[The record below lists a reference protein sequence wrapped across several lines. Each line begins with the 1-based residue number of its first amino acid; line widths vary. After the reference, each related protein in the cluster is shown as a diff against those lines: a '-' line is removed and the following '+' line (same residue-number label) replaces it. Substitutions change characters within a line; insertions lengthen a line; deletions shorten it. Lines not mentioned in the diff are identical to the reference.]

1 MSEAG
6 RPKSSAAVRP
16 PLGDATYRINNNL
29 PNTSAKSPK
38 SHGPEANGA
47 RIDPV
52 VSLINPNI
60 EMPDEPTV
68 SEPHAPDGGHTCAAP
83 PPGPQPRHPRTRA
96 VQETD
101 PSKRVSQASTAPS
114 SNRSSNCSYK
124 TQVGPWQLGKTL
136 GKGSSA
142 RVRLCRHRLSGEL
155 AAVKIIP
162 KKTAYLIQHGSLAAL
177 HQYDDSLPDRIDGE
191 MRVPMSIEREV
202 AILKLV
208 DHPNVMKVY
217 DIWENRSEIY
227 LVLEYVDKGDLFD
240 YINTNGRLNEEA
252 AMYLFRQIM
261 SAMQHCHAFNICHRD
276 LKPENIL
283 LNAENQIKIADFGM
297 AALHQSEG
305 HRLETACGSP
315 HYAAPELLKN
325 KHYRGDRADV
335 WSMGVILYA
344 ILAARLPFDDPD
356 IRVLLARTKKGIYE
370 MPECLSPEAKD
381 LICRMLQV
389 NPDIR
394 ISLKD
399 MWRHPLIR
407 KYDYLDNFGTKV
419 GQPRNIREGFD
430 YTPLKP
436 QEVDDHL
443 VRQLRS
449 LWHMFSEHQ
458 IKLMLLDSSK
468 NDQKLFYWLL
478 QQYRQKQLEN
488 FLPEVSQSPS
498 DYHHLHQPAWKK
510 RVSTCEF
517 TQPRAH
523 GPGRSISKFTV
534 ISNVPDTDVG
544 TVKSYDPYNSSRP
557 MRANSQV
564 SHARIVVHRRN
575 QPSKS
580 YAREDTYTSQITRTG
595 TRSTGRHTRVD
606 SQRTAVSGRF
616 PSSRGSM
623 GSVASSRQG
632 GSYSRSASRRKRR
645 VDFSQARNPSV
656 DHRRG
661 KQSVRRGAMN
671 NASNSLAPRQ
681 SEWASENVLSP
692 PKHRK
697 VMDRPRPKPRL
708 KIVRPPDPHAMVNE
722 EVRNFSNSIAK
733 DCDDAFNSSAI
744 GSDISELP
752 LDVGSNGRRAS
763 TPLSFTTTGAPSVFT
778 PTAPTITNHPWD
790 SRPLPPLP
798 PQTPG
803 SPTPQVESSQQGRE
817 DQAGGFN
824 RIIEQVNRLALPV
837 LLPKHDRRVVSAPA
851 YDKGHEKLASI
862 SENGREVPPQ
872 IQHVDLERSRI
883 VSAPPR
889 TPRGRADAD
898 GLDYLSR
905 VGETIRVVNSP
916 TATSPVPAPLNV
928 RKKHS
933 HQPASAVEGA
943 GLRQV
948 YMHGAIHDD
957 EPPAGLSASR
967 ISSHGADSVRKKK
980 SWFKRSAKEDDQR
993 EASIR
998 TKQTS
1003 SSRETTDT
1011 RPCTMAT
1018 QSTIDYSTEA
1028 TSPSR
1033 HHSGP
1038 LSPPQKKKSFG
1049 LLFWKSN
1056 KAENRMSIAGPDYE
1070 DSPSPESRKTG
1081 RSKASQHGDQSITES
1096 DSGVR
1101 KIEVHQTWL
1110 ARLFGVKPVTSHM
1123 CLVVSRKR
1131 ARQELAILLKDW
1143 RRYGIRDIQ
1152 VDKERNVVFAR
1163 IGSKNYLNIKEVS
1176 FAMEIMTVIEHGKRG
1191 SLSIVRFTQERGA
1204 ASSFQKV
1211 VDTIKSV
1218 FGSRHLLVTDK
1229 RKSKMMIKTLNS

>member
-1 MSEAG
+1 MSEGG

-29 PNTSAKSPK
+29 PNASAKSPK

-52 VSLINPNI
+52 VSLVNPDI
-60 EMPDEPTV
+60 EMSDEPTV
-68 SEPHAPDGGHTCAAP
+68 SEPHAHDGGHNCAAP
-83 PPGPQPRHPRTRA
+83 PSGPQPRHPRTRA

-252 AMYLFRQIM
+252 AMYFFRQIM

-370 MPECLSPEAKD
+370 MPEFLSPEAKD

-407 KYDYLDNFGTKV
+407 KYDYLDSFGTKA

-523 GPGRSISKFTV
+523 GHGRSISKFTV
-534 ISNVPDTDVG
+534 ISNVPDTD
-544 TVKSYDPYNSSRP
+544 
-557 MRANSQV
+557 
-564 SHARIVVHRRN
+564 
-575 QPSKS
+575 
-580 YAREDTYTSQITRTG
+580 
-595 TRSTGRHTRVD
+595 
-606 SQRTAVSGRF
+606 
-616 PSSRGSM
+616 
-623 GSVASSRQG
+623 
-632 GSYSRSASRRKRR
+632 
-645 VDFSQARNPSV
+645 
-656 DHRRG
+656 
-661 KQSVRRGAMN
+661 
-671 NASNSLAPRQ
+671 
-681 SEWASENVLSP
+681 
-692 PKHRK
+692 
-697 VMDRPRPKPRL
+697 
-708 KIVRPPDPHAMVNE
+708 
-722 EVRNFSNSIAK
+722 
-733 DCDDAFNSSAI
+733 
-744 GSDISELP
+744 
-752 LDVGSNGRRAS
+752 
-763 TPLSFTTTGAPSVFT
+763 
-778 PTAPTITNHPWD
+778 
-790 SRPLPPLP
+790 
-798 PQTPG
+798 
-803 SPTPQVESSQQGRE
+803 
-817 DQAGGFN
+817 
-824 RIIEQVNRLALPV
+824 
-837 LLPKHDRRVVSAPA
+837 
-851 YDKGHEKLASI
+851 
-862 SENGREVPPQ
+862 
-872 IQHVDLERSRI
+872 
-883 VSAPPR
+883 
-889 TPRGRADAD
+889 
-898 GLDYLSR
+898 

-933 HQPASAVEGA
+933 HQLASAVEGA

-948 YMHGAIHDD
+948 YMHGAIHDNR
-957 EPPAGLSASR
+957 PPAGLSESR
-967 ISSHGADSVRKKK
+967 ISSQGTDSVRKKK

-998 TKQTS
+998 TKQTC

-1011 RPCTMAT
+1011 RPCTTAT

-1033 HHSGP
+1033 HHSGQ

-1081 RSKASQHGDQSITES
+1081 RSKASHHGDQSIAES
-1096 DSGVR
+1096 ESGVR

-1110 ARLFGVKPVTSHM
+1110 ARLFGVKPATSHM

>member
-1 MSEAG
+1 MSEGG

-29 PNTSAKSPK
+29 PNASAKSPK

-52 VSLINPNI
+52 VSLVNPDI
-60 EMPDEPTV
+60 EMSDEPTV
-68 SEPHAPDGGHTCAAP
+68 SESHAHDGGHICAAP
-83 PPGPQPRHPRTRA
+83 PSGPQPRYSRTRA

-252 AMYLFRQIM
+252 AMYFFRQIM

-370 MPECLSPEAKD
+370 MPEFLSPEAKD

-407 KYDYLDNFGTKV
+407 KYDYLDNFGTKA

-523 GPGRSISKFTV
+523 GHGRSISKFTV

-544 TVKSYDPYNSSRP
+544 TVRSYDPYNSSRP

-564 SHARIVVHRRN
+564 SHARIVVHRKN

-632 GSYSRSASRRKRR
+632 GSYSRPASRRKRR

-661 KQSVRRGAMN
+661 KQSVRRGAMS
-671 NASNSLAPRQ
+671 NASNPLAPRQ
-681 SEWASENVLSP
+681 AEKASENVISP
-692 PKHRK
+692 PKLRK
-697 VMDRPRPKPRL
+697 
-708 KIVRPPDPHAMVNE
+708 
-722 EVRNFSNSIAK
+722 
-733 DCDDAFNSSAI
+733 
-744 GSDISELP
+744 
-752 LDVGSNGRRAS
+752 
-763 TPLSFTTTGAPSVFT
+763 
-778 PTAPTITNHPWD
+778 
-790 SRPLPPLP
+790 
-798 PQTPG
+798 
-803 SPTPQVESSQQGRE
+803 
-817 DQAGGFN
+817 
-824 RIIEQVNRLALPV
+824 
-837 LLPKHDRRVVSAPA
+837 
-851 YDKGHEKLASI
+851 
-862 SENGREVPPQ
+862 
-872 IQHVDLERSRI
+872 HVDIERSRI

-889 TPRGRADAD
+889 TPRNRADAD

-933 HQPASAVEGA
+933 HHPASAVEGA
-943 GLRQV
+943 GLRQA
-948 YMHGAIHDD
+948 YMHGAIHDNR
-957 EPPAGLSASR
+957 PPAGLSASR
-967 ISSHGADSVRKKK
+967 ISSQGTDSIRKKK
-980 SWFKRSAKEDDQR
+980 SWFKRSAREDDQR

-998 TKQTS
+998 TKQTC

-1011 RPCTMAT
+1011 RPCTTAT

-1033 HHSGP
+1033 HHSGL

-1070 DSPSPESRKTG
+1070 DSPSPGSRKTG
-1081 RSKASQHGDQSITES
+1081 RSKASHHGDQSIAES

-1110 ARLFGVKPVTSHM
+1110 ARLFGVKPATSYM

-1143 RRYGIRDIQ
+1143 RDMNRDI
-1152 VDKERNVVFAR
+1152 
-1163 IGSKNYLNIKEVS
+1163 
-1176 FAMEIMTVIEHGKRG
+1176 
-1191 SLSIVRFTQERGA
+1191 QERGA

>member
-6 RPKSSAAVRP
+6 RLKSSAAVRP

-52 VSLINPNI
+52 VSLINPDI

-68 SEPHAPDGGHTCAAP
+68 SEPHAPDGGHNCAAP

-252 AMYLFRQIM
+252 AMYFFRQIM

-370 MPECLSPEAKD
+370 MPEFLSPEAKD

-407 KYDYLDNFGTKV
+407 KYDYLDNFGTKA

-557 MRANSQV
+557 MRANSQ
-564 SHARIVVHRRN
+564 
-575 QPSKS
+575 
-580 YAREDTYTSQITRTG
+580 
-595 TRSTGRHTRVD
+595 
-606 SQRTAVSGRF
+606 
-616 PSSRGSM
+616 
-623 GSVASSRQG
+623 
-632 GSYSRSASRRKRR
+632 
-645 VDFSQARNPSV
+645 
-656 DHRRG
+656 
-661 KQSVRRGAMN
+661 
-671 NASNSLAPRQ
+671 
-681 SEWASENVLSP
+681 
-692 PKHRK
+692 
-697 VMDRPRPKPRL
+697 
-708 KIVRPPDPHAMVNE
+708 
-722 EVRNFSNSIAK
+722 
-733 DCDDAFNSSAI
+733 
-744 GSDISELP
+744 
-752 LDVGSNGRRAS
+752 
-763 TPLSFTTTGAPSVFT
+763 
-778 PTAPTITNHPWD
+778 
-790 SRPLPPLP
+790 
-798 PQTPG
+798 
-803 SPTPQVESSQQGRE
+803 
-817 DQAGGFN
+817 
-824 RIIEQVNRLALPV
+824 
-837 LLPKHDRRVVSAPA
+837 
-851 YDKGHEKLASI
+851 
-862 SENGREVPPQ
+862 
-872 IQHVDLERSRI
+872 
-883 VSAPPR
+883 
-889 TPRGRADAD
+889 
-898 GLDYLSR
+898 
-905 VGETIRVVNSP
+905 
-916 TATSPVPAPLNV
+916 
-928 RKKHS
+928 
-933 HQPASAVEGA
+933 
-943 GLRQV
+943 
-948 YMHGAIHDD
+948 
-957 EPPAGLSASR
+957 
-967 ISSHGADSVRKKK
+967 
-980 SWFKRSAKEDDQR
+980 
-993 EASIR
+993 
-998 TKQTS
+998 
-1003 SSRETTDT
+1003 
-1011 RPCTMAT
+1011 
-1018 QSTIDYSTEA
+1018 STIDYSTEA

-1081 RSKASQHGDQSITES
+1081 RSKVSQHGDQSITES

-1110 ARLFGVKPVTSHM
+1110 ARLFGVKPATSHM

>member
-1 MSEAG
+1 MNLLCPSRMLTTEA
-6 RPKSSAAVRP
+6 
-16 PLGDATYRINNNL
+16 T
-29 PNTSAKSPK
+29 
-38 SHGPEANGA
+38 
-47 RIDPV
+47 
-52 VSLINPNI
+52 
-60 EMPDEPTV
+60 TV
-68 SEPHAPDGGHTCAAP
+68 LRRLRDRNRDIRERG
-83 PPGPQPRHPRTRA
+83 
-96 VQETD
+96 
-101 PSKRVSQASTAPS
+101 PSKKPTPLSD
-114 SNRSSNCSYK
+114 YK

-252 AMYLFRQIM
+252 AMYFFRQIM

-370 MPECLSPEAKD
+370 MPEFLSPEAKD

-407 KYDYLDNFGTKV
+407 KYDYLDSFGTKA

-523 GPGRSISKFTV
+523 GHGRSISKFTV
-534 ISNVPDTDVG
+534 ISNVPDTD
-544 TVKSYDPYNSSRP
+544 
-557 MRANSQV
+557 
-564 SHARIVVHRRN
+564 
-575 QPSKS
+575 
-580 YAREDTYTSQITRTG
+580 
-595 TRSTGRHTRVD
+595 
-606 SQRTAVSGRF
+606 
-616 PSSRGSM
+616 
-623 GSVASSRQG
+623 
-632 GSYSRSASRRKRR
+632 
-645 VDFSQARNPSV
+645 
-656 DHRRG
+656 
-661 KQSVRRGAMN
+661 
-671 NASNSLAPRQ
+671 
-681 SEWASENVLSP
+681 
-692 PKHRK
+692 
-697 VMDRPRPKPRL
+697 
-708 KIVRPPDPHAMVNE
+708 
-722 EVRNFSNSIAK
+722 
-733 DCDDAFNSSAI
+733 
-744 GSDISELP
+744 
-752 LDVGSNGRRAS
+752 
-763 TPLSFTTTGAPSVFT
+763 
-778 PTAPTITNHPWD
+778 
-790 SRPLPPLP
+790 
-798 PQTPG
+798 
-803 SPTPQVESSQQGRE
+803 
-817 DQAGGFN
+817 
-824 RIIEQVNRLALPV
+824 
-837 LLPKHDRRVVSAPA
+837 
-851 YDKGHEKLASI
+851 
-862 SENGREVPPQ
+862 
-872 IQHVDLERSRI
+872 
-883 VSAPPR
+883 
-889 TPRGRADAD
+889 
-898 GLDYLSR
+898 

-933 HQPASAVEGA
+933 HQLASAVEGA

-948 YMHGAIHDD
+948 YMHGAIHDNR
-957 EPPAGLSASR
+957 PPAGLSESR
-967 ISSHGADSVRKKK
+967 ISSQGTDSVRKKK

-998 TKQTS
+998 TKQTC

-1011 RPCTMAT
+1011 RPCTTAT

-1033 HHSGP
+1033 HHSGQ

-1081 RSKASQHGDQSITES
+1081 RSKASHHGDQSIAES
-1096 DSGVR
+1096 ESGVR

-1110 ARLFGVKPVTSHM
+1110 ARLFGVKPATSHM

>member
-1 MSEAG
+1 MSESG
-6 RPKSSAAVRP
+6 RPKSSAAARP
-16 PLGDATYRINNNL
+16 PLGDATYRINNNNL
-29 PNTSAKSPK
+29 PQPSVKSLKSYDPDVNDPRAGHAVSNEQTGSAVLNEHP
-38 SHGPEANGA
+38 A
-47 RIDPV
+47 
-52 VSLINPNI
+52 
-60 EMPDEPTV
+60 
-68 SEPHAPDGGHTCAAP
+68 SEPVQEDHQRPAAP
-83 PPGPQPRHPRTRA
+83 PSSAQSRHPRARA
-96 VQETD
+96 VQEAD
-101 PSKRVSQASTAPS
+101 PSKRASQASTAPS
-114 SNRSSNCSYK
+114 SNRSSNCNYK

-252 AMYLFRQIM
+252 AMYFFRQIM

-325 KHYRGDRADV
+325 KHYRGDRADI

-356 IRVLLARTKKGIYE
+356 IRVLLARTKKGMYE
-370 MPECLSPEAKD
+370 MPEFLSPEAKD

-389 NPDIR
+389 NPDVR
-394 ISLKD
+394 IGLKD
-399 MWRHPLIR
+399 MWRHPLIQ
-407 KYDYLDNFGTKV
+407 KYDYLDNFGTKA
-419 GQPRNIREGFD
+419 GQPRDIREGFE
-430 YTPLKP
+430 YTPLRP
-436 QEVDDHL
+436 QEVDSHL

-458 IKLMLLDSSK
+458 IKLMLLDSSH

-488 FLPEVSQSPS
+488 FLPELSQSPS

-517 TQPRAH
+517 NQPRAN

-564 SHARIVVHRRN
+564 SHAKIVVHRKS

-580 YAREDTYTSQITRTG
+580 YAREDTYTSQISKTAS
-595 TRSTGRHTRVD
+595 RSTGRHVRMD
-606 SQRTAVSGRF
+606 SQHTATTGRF
-616 PSSRGSM
+616 SSSRGSM
-623 GSVASSRQG
+623 GSFQSSRQG
-632 GSYSRSASRRKRR
+632 ASYSRPASRRKRGI
-645 VDFSQARNPSV
+645 DFSQARKPST
-656 DHRRG
+656 DNRRG
-661 KQSVRRGAMN
+661 IQSARRPAASK
-671 NASNSLAPRQ
+671 ASNTLVPRR
-681 SEWASENVLSP
+681 SDRNDVPLSP
-692 PKHRK
+692 PKHRQ
-697 VMDRPRPKPRL
+697 VMDRPRPKPKL
-708 KIVRPPDPHAMVNE
+708 KIIRPRDPHAMVNE

-733 DCDDAFNSSAI
+733 DCDEAFNSSMI
-744 GSDISELP
+744 ESDISELP
-752 LDVGSNGRRAS
+752 LDMGSNGRRDS
-763 TPLSFTTTGAPSVFT
+763 TPFSFTTGTTSVFSPIAPST
-778 PTAPTITNHPWD
+778 TTHPWD

-798 PQTPG
+798 P
-803 SPTPQVESSQQGRE
+803 PTPSSAEPEIDSYQQARE
-817 DQAGGFN
+817 EQAGGGFN
-824 RIIEQVNRLALPV
+824 KFVDQVNRLALPV
-837 LLPKHDRRVVSAPA
+837 LLPKHERRVVSAPA
-851 YDKGHEKLASI
+851 YGKGHSKLPSI
-862 SENGREVPPQ
+862 NENVRETHQ
-872 IQHVDLERSRI
+872 QGYHGDIDRARI
-883 VSAPPR
+883 VSAPPPR
-889 TPRGRADAD
+889 TPRGQTDAD

-916 TATSPVPAPLNV
+916 SATSPVPKPLNV
-928 RKKHS
+928 RKKQS
-933 HQPASAVEGA
+933 HQPTNAAEDD
-943 GLRQV
+943 GLHQV
-948 YMHGAIHDD
+948 YMHGAIHDS
-957 EPPAGLSASR
+957 GSQVASTPSR
-967 ISSHGADSVRKKK
+967 GSSQGTEAMRKKRA
-980 SWFKRSAKEDDQR
+980 WFKRSAKDDDER

-998 TKQTS
+998 TRQTY
-1003 SSRETTDT
+1003 SSRETADT
-1011 RPCTMAT
+1011 RPYTMAT
-1018 QSTIDYSTEA
+1018 QSTAGYSTEA

-1033 HHSGP
+1033 HRSGVR
-1038 LSPPQKKKSFG
+1038 SPPPKKKTFG
-1049 LLFWKSN
+1049 LMFWKNGKS
-1056 KAENRMSIAGPDYE
+1056 ENRMSIAGPEYE
-1070 DSPSPESRKTG
+1070 DSPSPDSHRAV
-1081 RSKASQHGDQSITES
+1081 RAKASRQSEQSLAES

-1110 ARLFGVKPVTSHM
+1110 ARLFGVKPATSHM

-1131 ARQELAILLKDW
+1131 ARQEIAILLKDW

-1152 VDKERNVVFAR
+1152 VDKERNIVFAR

-1204 ASSFQKV
+1204 ASSFHKV
-1211 VDTIKSV
+1211 VDTLKAV
-1218 FGSRHLLVTDK
+1218 FGSRHLVVTDK

>member
-252 AMYLFRQIM
+252 AMYFFRQIM

-557 MRANSQV
+557 M
-564 SHARIVVHRRN
+564 
-575 QPSKS
+575 P
-580 YAREDTYTSQITRTG
+580 
-595 TRSTGRHTRVD
+595 
-606 SQRTAVSGRF
+606 
-616 PSSRGSM
+616 
-623 GSVASSRQG
+623 
-632 GSYSRSASRRKRR
+632 
-645 VDFSQARNPSV
+645 
-656 DHRRG
+656 
-661 KQSVRRGAMN
+661 
-671 NASNSLAPRQ
+671 
-681 SEWASENVLSP
+681 
-692 PKHRK
+692 
-697 VMDRPRPKPRL
+697 
-708 KIVRPPDPHAMVNE
+708 
-722 EVRNFSNSIAK
+722 
-733 DCDDAFNSSAI
+733 
-744 GSDISELP
+744 
-752 LDVGSNGRRAS
+752 
-763 TPLSFTTTGAPSVFT
+763 
-778 PTAPTITNHPWD
+778 
-790 SRPLPPLP
+790 
-798 PQTPG
+798 
-803 SPTPQVESSQQGRE
+803 
-817 DQAGGFN
+817 
-824 RIIEQVNRLALPV
+824 
-837 LLPKHDRRVVSAPA
+837 
-851 YDKGHEKLASI
+851 
-862 SENGREVPPQ
+862 
-872 IQHVDLERSRI
+872 
-883 VSAPPR
+883 
-889 TPRGRADAD
+889 
-898 GLDYLSR
+898 
-905 VGETIRVVNSP
+905 
-916 TATSPVPAPLNV
+916 
-928 RKKHS
+928 
-933 HQPASAVEGA
+933 SAVEGA

>member
-6 RPKSSAAVRP
+6 RLKSSAAVRP

-52 VSLINPNI
+52 VSLINPDI

-68 SEPHAPDGGHTCAAP
+68 SEPHAPDGGHNCAAP

-252 AMYLFRQIM
+252 AMYFFRQIM

-356 IRVLLARTKKGIYE
+356 IRILLARTKKGIYE

-407 KYDYLDNFGTKV
+407 KYDYLDNFGTKA

-523 GPGRSISKFTV
+523 GLGRSISKFTV

-557 MRANSQV
+557 MRANSQ
-564 SHARIVVHRRN
+564 SAEAP
-575 QPSKS
+575 QGYGPATTEAKT
-580 YAREDTYTSQITRTG
+580 E
-595 TRSTGRHTRVD
+595 D
-606 SQRTAVSGRF
+606 SQ
-616 PSSRGSM
+616 
-623 GSVASSRQG
+623 
-632 GSYSRSASRRKRR
+632 
-645 VDFSQARNPSV
+645 
-656 DHRRG
+656 
-661 KQSVRRGAMN
+661 
-671 NASNSLAPRQ
+671 
-681 SEWASENVLSP
+681 
-692 PKHRK
+692 
-697 VMDRPRPKPRL
+697 
-708 KIVRPPDPHAMVNE
+708 
-722 EVRNFSNSIAK
+722 
-733 DCDDAFNSSAI
+733 
-744 GSDISELP
+744 
-752 LDVGSNGRRAS
+752 
-763 TPLSFTTTGAPSVFT
+763 
-778 PTAPTITNHPWD
+778 
-790 SRPLPPLP
+790 
-798 PQTPG
+798 
-803 SPTPQVESSQQGRE
+803 
-817 DQAGGFN
+817 
-824 RIIEQVNRLALPV
+824 
-837 LLPKHDRRVVSAPA
+837 
-851 YDKGHEKLASI
+851 
-862 SENGREVPPQ
+862 
-872 IQHVDLERSRI
+872 
-883 VSAPPR
+883 
-889 TPRGRADAD
+889 
-898 GLDYLSR
+898 
-905 VGETIRVVNSP
+905 
-916 TATSPVPAPLNV
+916 
-928 RKKHS
+928 
-933 HQPASAVEGA
+933 
-943 GLRQV
+943 
-948 YMHGAIHDD
+948 
-957 EPPAGLSASR
+957 
-967 ISSHGADSVRKKK
+967 
-980 SWFKRSAKEDDQR
+980 
-993 EASIR
+993 
-998 TKQTS
+998 
-1003 SSRETTDT
+1003 
-1011 RPCTMAT
+1011 
-1018 QSTIDYSTEA
+1018 
-1028 TSPSR
+1028 
-1033 HHSGP
+1033 
-1038 LSPPQKKKSFG
+1038 
-1049 LLFWKSN
+1049 
-1056 KAENRMSIAGPDYE
+1056 
-1070 DSPSPESRKTG
+1070 
-1081 RSKASQHGDQSITES
+1081 
-1096 DSGVR
+1096 
-1101 KIEVHQTWL
+1101 
-1110 ARLFGVKPVTSHM
+1110 
-1123 CLVVSRKR
+1123 
-1131 ARQELAILLKDW
+1131 
-1143 RRYGIRDIQ
+1143 
-1152 VDKERNVVFAR
+1152 
-1163 IGSKNYLNIKEVS
+1163 
-1176 FAMEIMTVIEHGKRG
+1176 
-1191 SLSIVRFTQERGA
+1191 A
-1204 ASSFQKV
+1204 A
-1211 VDTIKSV
+1211 
-1218 FGSRHLLVTDK
+1218 
-1229 RKSKMMIKTLNS
+1229 

>member
-1 MSEAG
+1 M
-6 RPKSSAAVRP
+6 R
-16 PLGDATYRINNNL
+16 
-29 PNTSAKSPK
+29 NTVE
-38 SHGPEANGA
+38 GLNGA
-47 RIDPV
+47 GGAVYVNGNGNGNGNGMTNGNGALSHRQKMNRKASSPMAPAFMVSAPGKVIV
-52 VSLINPNI
+52 CGEHAVVHGKAAIAAAISMRSYLLVTSLSKSRRTVSLRFPDIDLEHTWNI
-60 EMPDEPTV
+60 DDLPWPLFHSPEKKKFYYSLVTDLDHELVEAMQPHLVGISPDKPEELRKV
-68 SEPHAPDGGHTCAAP
+68 HQNAA
-83 PPGPQPRHPRTRA
+83 
-96 VQETD
+96 
-101 PSKRVSQASTAPS
+101 
-114 SNRSSNCSYK
+114 
-124 TQVGPWQLGKTL
+124 
-136 GKGSSA
+136 
-142 RVRLCRHRLSGEL
+142 SGFL
-155 AAVKIIP
+155 
-162 KKTAYLIQHGSLAAL
+162 YLFLLAAL

-283 LNAENQIKIADFGM
+283 LNADNQIKIADFGM

-370 MPECLSPEAKD
+370 MPEFLSPEAKD

-407 KYDYLDNFGTKV
+407 KYDYLDDFGTKA

-557 MRANSQV
+557 MRANSQ
-564 SHARIVVHRRN
+564 
-575 QPSKS
+575 
-580 YAREDTYTSQITRTG
+580 
-595 TRSTGRHTRVD
+595 
-606 SQRTAVSGRF
+606 
-616 PSSRGSM
+616 
-623 GSVASSRQG
+623 
-632 GSYSRSASRRKRR
+632 
-645 VDFSQARNPSV
+645 
-656 DHRRG
+656 
-661 KQSVRRGAMN
+661 
-671 NASNSLAPRQ
+671 
-681 SEWASENVLSP
+681 
-692 PKHRK
+692 
-697 VMDRPRPKPRL
+697 
-708 KIVRPPDPHAMVNE
+708 
-722 EVRNFSNSIAK
+722 SI
-733 DCDDAFNSSAI
+733 
-744 GSDISELP
+744 
-752 LDVGSNGRRAS
+752 
-763 TPLSFTTTGAPSVFT
+763 
-778 PTAPTITNHPWD
+778 
-790 SRPLPPLP
+790 
-798 PQTPG
+798 
-803 SPTPQVESSQQGRE
+803 
-817 DQAGGFN
+817 
-824 RIIEQVNRLALPV
+824 
-837 LLPKHDRRVVSAPA
+837 
-851 YDKGHEKLASI
+851 
-862 SENGREVPPQ
+862 
-872 IQHVDLERSRI
+872 
-883 VSAPPR
+883 
-889 TPRGRADAD
+889 
-898 GLDYLSR
+898 
-905 VGETIRVVNSP
+905 
-916 TATSPVPAPLNV
+916 
-928 RKKHS
+928 
-933 HQPASAVEGA
+933 
-943 GLRQV
+943 
-948 YMHGAIHDD
+948 
-957 EPPAGLSASR
+957 
-967 ISSHGADSVRKKK
+967 
-980 SWFKRSAKEDDQR
+980 
-993 EASIR
+993 
-998 TKQTS
+998 
-1003 SSRETTDT
+1003 
-1011 RPCTMAT
+1011 
-1018 QSTIDYSTEA
+1018 IDYSTEA

-1033 HHSGP
+1033 HHSGL

-1081 RSKASQHGDQSITES
+1081 RSKASHHGEQSIAES
-1096 DSGVR
+1096 DSGIR

-1110 ARLFGVKPVTSHM
+1110 ARLFGVKPATSHM